1 MIKWICILY
10 FVLYPLSL
18 TFAGEEYTFD
28 ISEIEKKPYH
38 FGGYAE
44 FKPILL
50 GLNKDAAFYKLKFYN
65 RNEAG
70 TIKEYDAALQLDAS
84 LEKDIAKIFIRTN
97 TSYKNSYLGETQETV
112 IYEGFL
118 SLKPSSSV
126 TINAGKKTLLWG
138 KGYAW
143 NPAAFVDRPKNPDDP
158 ELNIEGYI
166 IAAADYIKSFDS
178 PLKTFSFT
186 PVIIPVYKHVN
197 DNFGEP
203 DKLNFAGKVYLLLYD
218 TDIDFIILSGGSK
231 TTRYGMDFS
240 MNITTNFEIHGE
252 FASINDYKKQF
263 IDDKGN
269 IYENRYDSK
278 SYLIGTRYLTE
289 HNDTFIFEYYRN
301 GTGFTKNEM
310 QNYFSFINNAYDSYL
325 SSGTDTLIKKG
336 LNITKENYDRMNPM
350 GDYIYMRISRK
361 DPFDILYYTPAVTAM
376 SNINDGSFILFPEL
390 LYTGITNLD
399 LRFKTAFV
407 SGEQFSEYRQKQNN
421 YRIEFRVRYY
431 F

>member
-1 MIKWICILY
+1 MIKWICILC
-10 FVLYPLSL
+10 FVLYPISL
-18 TFAGEEYTFD
+18 TFAGDEYTFD

-38 FGGYAE
+38 LGGYAE
-44 FKPILL
+44 FKPILS
-50 GLNKDAAFYKLKFYN
+50 GLNKDGAFYKLKFYN

-70 TIKEYDAALQLDAS
+70 TIKEYDATLQLDAS
-84 LEKDIAKIFIRTN
+84 LEKNIAKFFIRTN
-97 TSYKNSYLGETQETV
+97 TGYKNSYPGETQETV

-118 SLKPSSSV
+118 SLKPSSSL
-126 TINAGKKTLLWG
+126 TINAGKKTPLWG

-143 NPAAFVDRPKNPDDP
+143 NPVAFVDRPKNPDDP

-166 IAAADYIKSFDS
+166 IATADYIKSFNS
-178 PLKTFSFT
+178 PLNTFSFT

-269 IYENRYDSK
+269 IFENRYDAK

-301 GTGFTKNEM
+301 GTGFAKNEM

-325 SSGTDTLIKKG
+325 SSGADTLIKKG
-336 LNITKENYDRMNPM
+336 LNITKENYDRINPM
-350 GDYIYMRISRK
+350 RDYIYMRISRK
-361 DPFDILYYTPAVTAM
+361 DPFDILYYTPAVTATA
-376 SNINDGSFILFPEL
+376 NINDGSFTLSPEL

>member
-18 TFAGEEYTFD
+18 TFAGDEYTFD

-38 FGGYAE
+38 LGGYAE
-44 FKPILL
+44 FKPILS
-50 GLNKDAAFYKLKFYN
+50 GLNKDGAFYKLKFYN

-118 SLKPSSSV
+118 SLKPSSSL
-126 TINAGKKTLLWG
+126 TINAGKKTPLWG

-143 NPAAFVDRPKNPDDP
+143 NPVAFVDRPKNPDDP

-166 IAAADYIKSFDS
+166 IATADYIKSFNS
-178 PLKTFSFT
+178 PLNTFSFT

-269 IYENRYDSK
+269 IFENRYDAK

-301 GTGFTKNEM
+301 GTGFAKNEM

-325 SSGTDTLIKKG
+325 SSGADTLIKKG

-350 GDYIYMRISRK
+350 RDYIYMRISRK
-361 DPFDILYYTPAVTAM
+361 DPFDILYYTPAVTATA
-376 SNINDGSFILFPEL
+376 NINDGSFTLSPEL